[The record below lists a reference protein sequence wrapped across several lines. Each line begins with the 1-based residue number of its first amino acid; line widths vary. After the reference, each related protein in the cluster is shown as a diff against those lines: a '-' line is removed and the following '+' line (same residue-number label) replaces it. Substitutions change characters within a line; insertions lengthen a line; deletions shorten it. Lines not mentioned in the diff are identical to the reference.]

1 MSVSPPGRS
10 QAQRGGARRRGG
22 DAPPVLAS
30 VAPVILGTAPPWRV
44 YTAESPGRRPTRDG
58 VGAAMGGGGGRDTGT
73 HGTGTRR
80 RLRQEP

>member
-58 VGAAMGGGGGRDTGT
+58 VGAAMGGGGRDTGT